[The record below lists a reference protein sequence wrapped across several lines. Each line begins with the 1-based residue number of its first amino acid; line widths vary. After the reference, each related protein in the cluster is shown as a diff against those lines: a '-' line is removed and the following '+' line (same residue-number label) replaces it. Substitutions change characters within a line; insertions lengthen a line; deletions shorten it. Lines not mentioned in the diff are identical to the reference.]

1 MLRHWTLAF
10 VLCLAAGSAR
20 AEAEAPNVAAP
31 QAKPAKKKLGRVPF
45 RVVKLLP
52 ETSQALV
59 YDQDRR
65 AHVLVAEG
73 DTVGGFSVV
82 EIDDDHLVVSREGR
96 EVVLVAD
103 PRAPQPVAGTVP
115 EVVDPYGVMPTPTP
129 TLDPYAAGGA
139 APKSGMAPIDP
150 YAEPKPRVV
159 LAPASQRESLRGAG
173 VVDPYAAPRSTDPVI
188 VSAPDKAKPI
198 EATPAPGSPSAPE
211 AIRADVLTLK
221 RTELESALAD
231 FTRLGKDIGFTKLPR
246 GVKLGTV
253 ASTSYFWKLGLRSG
267 DIVTAIDGKP
277 LRTLD
282 DAASAYVRLGS
293 AQKLAVE
300 VERGNARGTLRFAL
314 K

>member
-1 MLRHWTLAF
+1 MLRRLTLALS
-10 VLCLAAGSAR
+10 LCLAAGSAR

-73 DTVGGFSVV
+73 DTVGGFSIV
-82 EIDDDHLVVSREGR
+82 EIDDEHLVVSREGR
-96 EVVLVAD
+96 EVVLVTD
-103 PRAPQPVAGTVP
+103 PRAPQPAVGTVP
-115 EVVDPYGVMPTPTP
+115 DV
-129 TLDPYAAGGA
+129 TLDPYAAA
-139 APKSGMAPIDP
+139 APPTSGMTPIDP
-150 YAEPKPRVV
+150 YAEPKPREV

-173 VVDPYAAPRSTDPVI
+173 VVDPYALPRSGEPVV
-188 VSAPDKAKPI
+188 VSAPEKASPLK
-198 EATPAPGSPSAPE
+198 ATPAPGSPLAPE
-211 AIRADVLTLK
+211 PIRADILTVK
-221 RTELESALAD
+221 RSELESALAD
-231 FTRLGKDIGFTKLPR
+231 FARLGKDIGFTKLPR

-253 ASTSYFWKLGLRSG
+253 ASTSYFWKLGLRGG
-267 DIVTAIDGKP
+267 DVVTAIDGKP